1 MRVPL
6 IVRSGS
12 AAIGLAAMLLAV
24 PAFAQPQQQNG
35 TTGCYSDKASEIAK
49 NSGCGPEVI
58 PGAQEPA
65 KMKQEAAKPGPY
77 SGNKEA
83 EDAAK
88 YRGCGPGAATQ
99 ALNQEELQ
107 KALEKSK
114 GGHYTGNEQAN
125 EAANYSGCGPN
136 VTK

>member
-1 MRVPL
+1 
-6 IVRSGS
+6 
-12 AAIGLAAMLLAV
+12 MLMAV

-49 NSGCGPEVI
+49 YSGCGPGEI
-58 PGAQEPA
+58 PAAQEPA
-65 KMKQEAAKPGPY
+65 KMQQEAAKPSPY
-77 SGNKEA
+77 SGNKAA

-88 YRGCGPGAATQ
+88 YRGCGPGASTQ
-99 ALNQEELQ
+99 ALNQEELA

-114 GGHYTGNEQAN
+114 GGHYSANEQAN

-136 VTK
+136 VAK